1 MKLKNYDEVQRAI
14 TEKIGEIQCPICKN
28 QSVQLDEYEYYRI
41 SYEREGEHLVPIHTH
56 KEKRELHAMSYVTL
70 KCHHCG
76 YLMDFSLSAL
86 MNDSQYPK
94 R

>member
-1 MKLKNYDEVQRAI
+1 MKLKNYDEVQKAVI
-14 TEKIGEIQCPICKN
+14 EKIGEIQCPICKN
-28 QSVQLDEYEYYRI
+28 LSVQLDDHEYYRI
-41 SYEREGEHLVPIHTH
+41 SYERSGEHLVPLNAYKERKDIH
-56 KEKRELHAMSYVTL
+56 AISCVTL

-86 MNDSQYPK
+86 MSDSQYPK